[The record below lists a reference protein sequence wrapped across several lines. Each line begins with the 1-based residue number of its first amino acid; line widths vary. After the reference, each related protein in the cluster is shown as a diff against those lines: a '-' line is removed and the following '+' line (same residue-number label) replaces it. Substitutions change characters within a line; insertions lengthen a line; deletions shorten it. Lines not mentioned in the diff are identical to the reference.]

1 MWIVWVSSFE
11 SEFDKLGKKV
21 QMRYKFENPVQKH
34 SSKTHIFKVETQ
46 NRYLSDENFV
56 AIASLTRVQYK
67 IQRY

>member
-1 MWIVWVSSFE
+1 
-11 SEFDKLGKKV
+11 
-21 QMRYKFENPVQKH
+21 MRYKFENPVQKH